1 VGGVGALTAVVT
13 GIVANGKYQH
23 AKNNCSPNCSDADIS
38 PAKSMALVSTIATG
52 VAVIGAGVGITL
64 LLTTSSSTSATA
76 PRSLRLA
83 LAPAGPL
90 ANVSVG
96 F

>member
-23 AKNNCSPNCSDADIS
+23 AKNNCSPNCSDADVS
-38 PAKSMALVSTIATG
+38 SAKSMALVSTIATG
-52 VAVIGAGVGITL
+52 IAVIGAGVGITL
-64 LLTTSSSTSATA
+64 VLTASSSTSATA
-76 PRSLRLA
+76 PRTLHLA
-83 LAPAGPL
+83 LAPTGPV
-90 ANVSVG
+90 ANLSLG